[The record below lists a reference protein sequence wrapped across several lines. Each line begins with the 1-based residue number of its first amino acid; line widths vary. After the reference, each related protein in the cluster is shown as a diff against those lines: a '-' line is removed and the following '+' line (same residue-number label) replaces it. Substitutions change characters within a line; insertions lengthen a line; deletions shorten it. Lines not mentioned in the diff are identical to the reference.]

1 MDKVKEFLAV
11 ACLAYGRG
19 DPDFAVRAF
28 LQGMEAAH
36 ADSEGL
42 ENVVRFLRPPVA
54 AINSDVP
61 VSENTLSPSL
71 KGIGEPASP
80 LVSKLGSPKG
90 VGFPTTSTIPEN
102 GSKTLTL
109 TSAVASPVSL
119 IKDANESN
127 SSAMLDEGDIELEA
141 RAETE
146 NEIEDEEDEDE
157 DDSDEEDESDE
168 SEDKDSMKL
177 SISSSTPIRLK
188 Q

>member
-1 MDKVKEFLAV
+1 MDRVKEFLAV

-61 VSENTLSPSL
+61 VSENTLAPSL
-71 KGIGEPASP
+71 KGVP
-80 LVSKLGSPKG
+80 L
-90 VGFPTTSTIPEN
+90 PTTSTIPEN
-102 GSKTLTL
+102 GSQVLTL
-109 TSAVASPVSL
+109 TSAVESPVKLAGS
-119 IKDANESN
+119 ESN
-127 SSAMLDEGDIELEA
+127 SSSMLDEGDVELEA

-146 NEIEDEEDEDE
+146 NDIDDDEDDEDEESDED
-157 DDSDEEDESDE
+157 SDE
-168 SEDKDSMKL
+168 SEDDDEEMQL